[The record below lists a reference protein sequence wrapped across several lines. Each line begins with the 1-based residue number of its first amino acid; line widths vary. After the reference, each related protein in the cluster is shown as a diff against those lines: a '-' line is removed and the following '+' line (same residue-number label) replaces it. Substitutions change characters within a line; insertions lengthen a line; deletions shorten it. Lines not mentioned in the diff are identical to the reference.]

1 MTFMF
6 IQYGTAWV
14 PHEVTEIRLPSL
26 PKTWCNQNNIQ
37 QENVDKV
44 VSENHIYGEWFHK
57 RSIHGLTWGQDS
69 WLCHKWQK
77 DQKGVPF
84 HSLSMFFSN
93 HPMTFLTGHQGLNL
107 TKQSCHGRA
116 QGAKF
121 EDGGGDRGH
130 SPRHQSG
137 GRAPQLIVAR
147 DARAEW
153 LGIARVIT
161 GVFQTSGS
169 LWIRHGPT
177 GFGGALADSCIEQPC
192 FFWAHWFIYKFTERD
207 KTMQNHCWTVAAL
220 RRILARHQKKLCNSL

>member
-1 MTFMF
+1 
-6 IQYGTAWV
+6 
-14 PHEVTEIRLPSL
+14 
-26 PKTWCNQNNIQ
+26 
-37 QENVDKV
+37 
-44 VSENHIYGEWFHK
+44 
-57 RSIHGLTWGQDS
+57 
-69 WLCHKWQK
+69 
-77 DQKGVPF
+77 
-84 HSLSMFFSN
+84 MFFSN

-121 EDGGGDRGH
+121 EDGGGVRGH

-192 FFWAHWFIYKFTERD
+192 FFGPIDSSTS
-207 KTMQNHCWTVAAL
+207 
-220 RRILARHQKKLCNSL
+220 SLNEIKRCKIIVGRSLPCDGS